1 MLAIRSPCSFV
12 IVGWPL
18 CRDGS
23 PVTMKVEAL
32 LRATTRVWTLTLPY
46 FVLRQFGMRSVRER
60 NSSGSGRATTEWGL
74 TGRSTTEDISEV
86 LGLVPEAGS
95 SLLTLDHHAI
105 REYLSHLYER
115 GVSRATVARKL
126 ASLRSL
132 FRHLAQGGLVA
143 TNPAAMV
150 ATPKLERRLPHA
162 LSEHEVESLLDNAFG
177 TGARDLRGRSILQ
190 LLYANRGRVAELV
203 RADLGGLEICPATG

>member
-1 MLAIRSPCSFV
+1 MLAIRSPCSVV
-12 IVGWPL
+12 IVEWPL

-86 LGLVPEAGS
+86 LGLVPEAVS
-95 SLLTLDHHAI
+95 ALLTVLPRNPLAARGTEPSPLV
-105 REYLSHLYER
+105 REPHY
-115 GVSRATVARKL
+115 
-126 ASLRSL
+126 LRSEEHTSEL
-132 FRHLAQGGLVA
+132 QSLAYLVCRLL
-143 TNPAAMV
+143 
-150 ATPKLERRLPHA
+150 LEKK
-162 LSEHEVESLLDNAFG
+162 
-177 TGARDLRGRSILQ
+177 
-190 LLYANRGRVAELV
+190 
-203 RADLGGLEICPATG
+203 